1 LEKERIINT
10 KSPNKKGLVLF
21 SSKISIRGKKKT
33 RYKERVVDIILNI
46 KYIVS
51 VRQTENIKDTVLLIL
66 KNFINNKHEN
76 KKDNAIVKKMS
87 ILFIKMG

>member
-1 LEKERIINT
+1 M
-10 KSPNKKGLVLF
+10 KK
-21 SSKISIRGKKKT
+21 IHNNWKKKT